1 MTAGFITYPLLI
13 SGRMIKLRSTRWA
26 EGKYRTLENKKFL
39 IFFLNLMGR
48 EHFGEIDLDGRILL
62 KRISYK
68 EVMKMLTSSY
78 RDLVTLF

>member
-39 IFFLNLMGR
+39 IFFFEPHGKGALRRDRFGWEDSVKTNL
-48 EHFGEIDLDGRILL
+48 I
-62 KRISYK
+62 
-68 EVMKMLTSSY
+68 
-78 RDLVTLF
+78 